1 MQCWYSILCA
11 LINQHGGSFI
21 MPIPQTYS
29 SSWLSK
35 RVVAF
40 NYPKQLKNG
49 LCFGLAMLGQTAF
62 LMEEMD
68 AFDQRLQ
75 KISDMDV
82 QIFKKTAKIIHDSAS
97 YRELDPFFIEC
108 LAFFDGLALYQIPS
122 NYMNMFEG
130 ASNQRTVRD
139 IQWLLPEVLQNK
151 LYRTKSFSGNYN
163 LIELENYLRLI
174 KRNLDQS
181 KIPLCSLM
189 LECGDH
195 AIQLGYN
202 YRLQEWSLVDSMS
215 LPTSKHQSIEAVA
228 FAIFKSFY
236 NGLKDVTDI
245 SKEKAIS
252 IFTTTMTVR
261 IEYQESIL
269 QIHERLTQ
277 NPVWSA
283 MHQVSVAKATSVDS
297 MQNSWLIL
305 AALIGEEEVVK
316 QLLAQ
321 PAVNVNQLSEQGIF
335 PLYMAT
341 IFRQTRMVELLL
353 KHPAIDLT
361 LSNDEQATGF
371 LLACQ
376 FGSTDIVNAYMQHP
390 DIQKI
395 INTPDKGGYT
405 PVVTALMEKNHN
417 IIYSILA
424 RAELLD
430 LNIKQNDG
438 NAFLHLLCVD
448 GDIKIL
454 DAISKIPN
462 IDFEVRDVYQN
473 TPFMIACQSGKIEL
487 ARWLIEHHHV
497 NVNAVD
503 VNQDSSLLKAI
514 ESGKRDVIT
523 FLLSLPCLD
532 LDAQDI
538 NDDTPFICACQK
550 GDLNSIR
557 SLVDKGCNVM
567 LKNVDKLTGLDILIQ
582 QKAWKSAF
590 ELINSLRNKGVWT
603 SMKRNLSQSSQIAL
617 GQIMKLIEQQGARTA
632 QVREKHARDG
642 EESNSEKKV
651 SLEK

>member
-1 MQCWYSILCA
+1 
-11 LINQHGGSFI
+11 
-21 MPIPQTYS
+21 
-29 SSWLSK
+29 
-35 RVVAF
+35 
-40 NYPKQLKNG
+40 
-49 LCFGLAMLGQTAF
+49 
-62 LMEEMD
+62 MD
-68 AFDQRLQ
+68 
-75 KISDMDV
+75 
-82 QIFKKTAKIIHDSAS
+82 
-97 YRELDPFFIEC
+97 
-108 LAFFDGLALYQIPS
+108 
-122 NYMNMFEG
+122 MFEG
-130 ASNQRTVRD
+130 ESNQRTVRD

-151 LYRTKSFSGNYN
+151 LYRAKSFSGNYN

-181 KIPLCSLM
+181 KIPLCSLI

-236 NGLKDVTDI
+236 NGLKDVVDI

-252 IFTTTMTVR
+252 IFTTTMTVH

-305 AALIGEEEVVK
+305 AALIGEEVVVK

-321 PAVNVNQLSEQGIF
+321 PAVNVNQLSEQGSF

-341 IFRQTRMVELLL
+341 VMGHKRILELLL
-353 KHPAIDLT
+353 KHPIIDLK
-361 LSNDEQATGF
+361 LSNDEQSTGF
-371 LLACQ
+371 LLACLY
-376 FGSTDIVNAYMQHP
+376 GSTDMVNIYMRHP
-390 DIQKI
+390 DIQEV
-395 INTPDKGGYT
+395 INTPDRCGCT
-405 PVVTALMEKNHN
+405 PVVIALMGNKHD

-430 LNIKQNDG
+430 LNVKQNDG
-438 NAFLHLLCVD
+438 KAFLHLLCAD
-448 GDIKIL
+448 GDIKML
-454 DAISKIPN
+454 DAMSGIPN
-462 IDFEVRDVYQN
+462 IDFDVRDKYQN
-473 TPFMIACQSGKIEL
+473 TPFMIACRSEKIEL
-487 ARWLIEHHHV
+487 ARWLVEHHHV
-497 NVNAVD
+497 NVNAMD
-503 VNQDSSLLKAI
+503 VNQSSSLLKAI
-514 ESGKRDVIT
+514 ESDKRDVIE
-523 FLLSLPCLD
+523 FLLSLPGVD
-532 LDAQDI
+532 LNAQDI
-538 NDDTPFICACQK
+538 NKDTPFICACQK
-550 GDLNSIR
+550 GDLNSVR

-590 ELINSLRNKGVWT
+590 ELINGNYSPLLATACQTGVNAEA
-603 SMKRNLSQSSQIAL
+603 SK
-617 GQIMKLIEQQGARTA
+617 QQP
-632 QVREKHARDG
+632 DI
-642 EESNSEKKV
+642 
-651 SLEK
+651 